1 MIVGHRAGLGAAL
14 RVGVRLSALGL
25 PTVDERLD
33 GQPVV
38 GGADHLLGAVH
49 EARCRQTAFGDQR
62 VVAVDQEPVGMAIE
76 PELAA
81 ASSSTDVAQHV
92 NVTRPPAPLLAT
104 MIFGTAVT
112 MPHGTEA

>member
-1 MIVGHRAGLGAAL
+1 
-14 RVGVRLSALGL
+14 
-25 PTVDERLD
+25 
-33 GQPVV
+33 
-38 GGADHLLGAVH
+38 VH
-49 EARCRQTAFGDQR
+49 EAHCRQTAFGDQR

-112 MPHGTEA
+112 MPHGTEPDPARLDMPRLNHF